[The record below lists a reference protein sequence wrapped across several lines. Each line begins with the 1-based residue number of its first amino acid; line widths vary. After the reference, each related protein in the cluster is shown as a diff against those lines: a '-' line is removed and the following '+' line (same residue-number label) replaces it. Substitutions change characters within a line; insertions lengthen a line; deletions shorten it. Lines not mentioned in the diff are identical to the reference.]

1 MRVADD
7 VKNTK
12 QYLSKDYQG
21 NVIAF
26 GENKDYIFIKATP
39 DSMKDK
45 IVNLYGKLLEKG
57 YSLHDIQVLTAKN
70 VGDCGAIALNKEIQ
84 KNANKNYGC
93 IHNIKIGES
102 VYYVGDSV
110 IQKINNYKATIV
122 NCNTDTD
129 SEDTCLI
136 ANGET
141 GTIKKIDGSDVYID
155 FDGVLIKYT
164 RDEMSMVGLG
174 YAISIHKSQGSGFK
188 IVILCSPKSDIYM
201 MNSNLLYVGITRTIE
216 KCYHVGSIAAVNMAV
231 KKKENFKRDTYL
243 KDFLIK

>member
-1 MRVADD
+1 M
-7 VKNTK
+7 
-12 QYLSKDYQG
+12 
-21 NVIAF
+21 
-26 GENKDYIFIKATP
+26 
-39 DSMKDK
+39 
-45 IVNLYGKLLEKG
+45 
-57 YSLHDIQVLTAKN
+57 
-70 VGDCGAIALNKEIQ
+70 
-84 KNANKNYGC
+84 
-93 IHNIKIGES
+93 
-102 VYYVGDSV
+102 
-110 IQKINNYKATIV
+110 
-122 NCNTDTD
+122 
-129 SEDTCLI
+129 I

-216 KCYHVGSIAAVNMAV
+216 KCYHVGSIAAVNIAV